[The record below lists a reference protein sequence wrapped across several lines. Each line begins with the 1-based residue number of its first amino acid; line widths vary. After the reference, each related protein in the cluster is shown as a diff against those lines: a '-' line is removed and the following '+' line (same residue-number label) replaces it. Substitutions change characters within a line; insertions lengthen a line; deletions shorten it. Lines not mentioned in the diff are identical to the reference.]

1 MAVCPVYQITS
12 REFDAPRGRL
22 ALLETMAD
30 AVGQSHRF
38 EEILSRCLMCGA
50 CAKVCANS
58 VETTSVI
65 QKGRHRV
72 FEQRKGLRAS
82 SLLAGGIR
90 EEELSGKILS
100 KGGALLQALF
110 CKTIPESSGLHL
122 RFPLRFFTQRQTM
135 PPISWTSFMREFQG
149 KTVTGSGEKRVGFFV
164 GCGANCLFPE
174 TAWSLVRILQKF
186 GVTVVVPK
194 DQVCCGLPAFVSGD
208 TKKAQAL
215 AKRNLE
221 AFKGLDLDAVVTVC
235 ASCGSHLEGLEALF
249 DDDSS
254 WQGRARALANK
265 HRDAMAFLVGDVGFE
280 DYLKGRKDAEEDR
293 SDDILRVA
301 YHDPCHLRIG
311 QGITNAPRKFLG
323 ALPGVELAEAPHKD
337 LCCGHG
343 GDFNLSHFDL
353 SMDILDRRMKD
364 FKKVA
369 PDVIVTGCTGCLIQF
384 AEGVSRCGLAGT
396 TQVLHP
402 LVLAERALVSSRL
415 M

>member
-72 FEQRKGLRAS
+72 FEQGKGLRAS
-82 SLLAGGIR
+82 NLLVNGIR
-90 EEELSGKILS
+90 EEELPAKILS

-135 PPISWTSFMREFQG
+135 PPISWTSFMSKFQG
-149 KTVTGSGEKRVGFFV
+149 KTVTGGGEKRVGFFV
-164 GCGANCLFPE
+164 GCGANYLFPE

-186 GVTVVVPK
+186 GVTVVVPE

-235 ASCGSHLEGLEALF
+235 ASCGSHLEGLGTAFHGE
-249 DDDSS
+249 SP
-254 WQGRARALANK
+254 WQSRAKVLGGRHKDALAY
-265 HRDAMAFLVGDVGFE
+265 LTQELGFT
-280 DYLKGRKDAEEDR
+280 DYIKGQRSIKGEE
-293 SDDILRVA
+293 SEETIRVA

-311 QGITNAPRKFLG
+311 QGITNVPRNLLG

-364 FKKVA
+364 FEKVA

-384 AEGVSRCGLAGT
+384 VEGVSRCGLAGT